1 MKKLLHFI
9 FVAMMV
15 AACSQDVIV
24 EVQNPTADLTRT
36 INVSFEGEDTRIQLN
51 DELKTVWTKDDLVSV
66 FYRSTVNEQWQFQ
79 GETGDRSGDIMPV
92 DSSINPPATTNH
104 IVVVY
109 PYNEGYFYNSETRNV
124 QASLPAEQTYLKD
137 SYGLNGNIMISSSEY
152 NQISLKSVCGWLKL
166 QLTGSGEKVQSIT
179 LRGNDDEQVAGELYI
194 NSSDASST
202 LASTSNDEVA
212 GGEAG
217 GTLVRPGT
225 ILKDV
230 TLNCGDGVE
239 LGTEPTAF
247 YIALPPQTFAT
258 GLTIDIECDGYTP
271 YSISTDKAIIIERN
285 TIQPM
290 AAVEFEGEQEQP
302 NNEIWYTAKEQV
314 APYYS
319 DVFGATIVSNEWD
332 AETGKGIITFDGDI
346 TIIGEKAFYGGS
358 ILENST
364 NRDKLLSIYLPNS
377 VTSIGQNAFSGC
389 CQLTAVKLPNSLT
402 EIKDYAFSAC
412 EKLISINLPNNVS
425 IIGEGAFNSCKSIV
439 DITIPNGITTINKSA
454 FSNCSNLIHVNIPN
468 SVSKIEVYAFYG
480 CSLISDIVIPNSVTE
495 IGESAF
501 GNSGIKDL
509 VVPESVITIGKSA
522 LCASNTLILNCNIP
536 DGTTSIDYDN
546 NNKTIYHN
554 IIYGSPKEIIIGDN
568 VTYIGKYAF
577 ASKTIQRLTIGKSVS
592 TIASYAFND
601 CTLSILN
608 IKDLAS
614 WCKCNIGYTITRAIT
629 QIDGVLLKDL
639 IIPDGVTSIEKYL
652 FSGCTSLTS
661 VNISDSVTTIGK
673 EAFSDCTNLTNIVIG
688 NGVKTIDH
696 SAFCG
701 CDNITSVTI
710 PKNVTT
716 IGTSAFST
724 CGRLKTIY
732 CKSNTPPSIQSST
745 FKNNASGRKI
755 YVPASE
761 DDSIINA
768 YKAATGW
775 KEYKAYI
782 YEYDY
787 TNE

>member
-36 INVSFEGEDTRIQLN
+36 INVSLEGEDTRIQLN

-212 GGEAG
+212 DGEAG
-217 GTLVRPGT
+217 GTLVHPGT
-225 ILKDV
+225 ILKEV

-290 AAVEFEGEQEQP
+290 ATVEFEGEQEQS
-302 NNEIWYTAKEQV
+302 NNEIWYTATAKVE
-314 APYYS
+314 PYNTKA
-319 DVFGATIVSNEWD
+319 FGANITSNVWD
-332 AETGKGIITFDGDI
+332 KTTGKGVITFDGEI
-346 TIIGEKAFYGGS
+346 TSIGDDAFISNMFKLQSIIIPKSVRSIGSNAFYFCS
-358 ILENST
+358 SLTSVTIPESVKYIY
-364 NRDKLLSIYLPNS
+364 DSAFQCCSKLQDLTIPDS
-377 VTSIGQNAFSGC
+377 VTSIGEFAFADC
-389 CQLTAVKLPNSLT
+389 DNLTS
-402 EIKDYAFSAC
+402 
-412 EKLISINLPNNVS
+412 
-425 IIGEGAFNSCKSIV
+425 
-439 DITIPNGITTINKSA
+439 
-454 FSNCSNLIHVNIPN
+454 
-468 SVSKIEVYAFYG
+468 
-480 CSLISDIVIPNSVTE
+480 
-495 IGESAF
+495 
-501 GNSGIKDL
+501 
-509 VVPESVITIGKSA
+509 ITIGK
-522 LCASNTLILNCNIP
+522 NVK
-536 DGTTSIDYDN
+536 Y
-546 NNKTIYHN
+546 IYK
-554 IIYGSPKEIIIGDN
+554 GSFERCKN
-568 VTYIGKYAF
+568 
-577 ASKTIQRLTIGKSVS
+577 LT
-592 TIASYAFND
+592 
-601 CTLSILN
+601 
-608 IKDLAS
+608 
-614 WCKCNIGYTITRAIT
+614 TITIPESVVH
-629 QIDGVLLKDL
+629 IGVY
-639 IIPDGVTSIEKYL
+639 V
-652 FSGCTSLTS
+652 FSGCTKLSEFNGKFAS
-661 VNISDSVTTIGK
+661 SDRRCLIDDKTLIAYAEGSGTTYTIPDYVTTIGDF
-673 EAFSDCTNLTNIVIG
+673 AFYECNNLTSI
-688 NGVKTIDH
+688 TINN
-696 SAFCG
+696 A
-701 CDNITSVTI
+701 
-710 PKNVTT
+710 VTT
-716 IGTSAFST
+716 IGAYAFAYNQNLTNVIIGNHVST
-724 CGRLKTIY
+724 IKEGTFYECNNLTTIY
-732 CKSNTPPSIQSST
+732 SNNSTPPTLDWRSIVGI
-745 FKNNASGRKI
+745 NAYNKI

-768 YKAATGW
+768 YKSAKYWSDYASH
-775 KEYKAYI
+775 I

>member
-1 MKKLLHFI
+1 
-9 FVAMMV
+9 MMV

-166 QLTGSGEKVQSIT
+166 QLTGSGEKVKSIT
-179 LRGNDDEQVAGELYI
+179 LRGNNDEQVAGELYI

-225 ILKDV
+225 ILKEV

-247 YIALPPQTFAT
+247 YIALPPQTFEKGIT
-258 GLTIDIECDGYTP
+258 VEITCSDGTKMIKSSNKVITIVRNHILPMTEVVYSSNIPPSNQIWYT
-271 YSISTDKAIIIERN
+271 SSNSN
-285 TIQPM
+285 TIQPY
-290 AAVEFEGEQEQP
+290 
-302 NNEIWYTAKEQV
+302 NTNI
-314 APYYS
+314 
-319 DVFGATIVSNEWD
+319 FGANIISNTYD
-332 AETGKGIITFDGDI
+332 SKGVITFDGD
-346 TIIGEKAFYGGS
+346 
-358 ILENST
+358 
-364 NRDKLLSIYLPNS
+364 
-377 VTSIGQNAFSGC
+377 VT
-389 CQLTAVKLPNSLT
+389 
-402 EIKDYAFSAC
+402 
-412 EKLISINLPNNVS
+412 
-425 IIGEGAFNSCKSIV
+425 
-439 DITIPNGITTINKSA
+439 
-454 FSNCSNLIHVNIPN
+454 
-468 SVSKIEVYAFYG
+468 
-480 CSLISDIVIPNSVTE
+480 
-495 IGESAF
+495 
-501 GNSGIKDL
+501 
-509 VVPESVITIGKSA
+509 TIGKSA
-522 LCASNTLILNCNIP
+522 FYNC
-536 DGTTSIDYDN
+536 
-546 NNKTIYHN
+546 K
-554 IIYGSPKEIIIGDN
+554 
-568 VTYIGKYAF
+568 
-577 ASKTIQRLTIGKSVS
+577 
-592 TIASYAFND
+592 
-601 CTLSILN
+601 
-608 IKDLAS
+608 
-614 WCKCNIGYTITRAIT
+614 
-629 QIDGVLLKDL
+629 
-639 IIPDGVTSIEKYL
+639 
-652 FSGCTSLTS
+652 SLTS
-661 VNISDSVTTIGK
+661 VNIPDSVTTIGNSAFYGCSVLTSVTIGDSVTTIGEQAFYNCYSLTSVTIPDSVTTIGNSAFYYCNSLTSVTIPDSVTTIGDDAFYYCNSLTSVTIPDSVTTIGDGAFMSCFSLTSVTIPDSVTTIGGQTFYGCSVLTSVTIPDSVTKIEAYAFHYCNSLTSVTIPDGVTTIGAGAFRECKSLTSVTIGDSVTTIGYGAFYNCESLTSVTIPDSVTTIGK
-673 EAFSDCTNLTNIVIG
+673 DAFGHCESLTSVTIGDSVTTIVDGAFADCYSL
-688 NGVKTIDH
+688 
-696 SAFCG
+696 
-701 CDNITSVTI
+701 TSVTI
-710 PKNVTT
+710 PDSVTT
-716 IGTSAFST
+716 IGWWAFEYCRSLTSVTIPESVTMIGDWAFAYCTSLT
-724 CGRLKTIY
+724 SVY
-732 CKSNTPPSIQSST
+732 CKATTPPTLDGNHVFDLNDSS
-745 FKNNASGRKI
+745 RII

>member
-1 MKKLLHFI
+1 MKKLLHII

-15 AACSQDVIV
+15 VACSQDVIV

-51 DELKTVWTKDDLVSV
+51 DELKTVWTNDDLVSV

-194 NSSDASST
+194 NSSDASSI

-212 GGEAG
+212 DGEAG

-225 ILKDV
+225 ILKEV

-247 YIALPPQTFAT
+247 YIALPPQTFEKGIT
-258 GLTIDIECDGYTP
+258 VEITCSDGTKMIKSSNKVITIVRNHILPMTEVVYSSNIPPSNQIWYT
-271 YSISTDKAIIIERN
+271 SSNSN
-285 TIQPM
+285 TIQPY
-290 AAVEFEGEQEQP
+290 
-302 NNEIWYTAKEQV
+302 NTNI
-314 APYYS
+314 
-319 DVFGATIVSNEWD
+319 FGANIISNTYD
-332 AETGKGIITFDGDI
+332 SKGVITFDGDV
-346 TIIGEKAFYGGS
+346 TMIGKQAFR
-358 ILENST
+358 NC
-364 NRDKLLSIYLPNS
+364 DKLTGITLSES
-377 VTSIGQNAFSGC
+377 VTSIGENAFYDCDG
-389 CQLTAVKLPNSLT
+389 LTS
-402 EIKDYAFSAC
+402 
-412 EKLISINLPNNVS
+412 
-425 IIGEGAFNSCKSIV
+425 
-439 DITIPNGITTINKSA
+439 ITIPD
-454 FSNCSNLIHVNIPN
+454 
-468 SVSKIEVYAFYG
+468 SVTMIGDFAFYM
-480 CSLISDIVIPNSVTE
+480 CSSLTGIIIP
-495 IGESAF
+495 
-501 GNSGIKDL
+501 D
-509 VVPESVITIGKSA
+509 SVITIGDHA
-522 LCASNTLILNCNIP
+522 L
-536 DGTTSIDYDN
+536 
-546 NNKTIYHN
+546 
-554 IIYGSPKEIIIGDN
+554 
-568 VTYIGKYAF
+568 
-577 ASKTIQRLTIGKSVS
+577 R
-592 TIASYAFND
+592 D
-601 CTLSILN
+601 C
-608 IKDLAS
+608 D
-614 WCKCNIGYTITRAIT
+614 
-629 QIDGVLLKDL
+629 
-639 IIPDGVTSIEKYL
+639 
-652 FSGCTSLTS
+652 SLTS
-661 VNISDSVTTIGK
+661 VTIPDNVTTIGRYAFSECRILTSVTIGDSVTTIGDY
-673 EAFSDCTNLTNIVIG
+673 AFNYCANLTNVTIPNSVTKIG
-688 NGVKTIDH
+688 EW
-696 SAFCG
+696 AFGRCMSLS
-701 CDNITSVTI
+701 SVTI
-710 PKNVTT
+710 PNSVTAIGSSSFYECHNLISVT
-716 IGTSAFST
+716 IGDSVKSIGSCAFDYCYS
-724 CGRLKTIY
+724 LISIY
-732 CKSNTPPSIQSST
+732 CKAITPPTLDGNHVFDLNDSS
-745 FKNNASGRKI
+745 RII